1 MKDFE
6 QPTIKILK
14 RLFNGK
20 DETNIHISR
29 LNLVDYEVIEMITN
43 YKLSE
48 AHTRNHHFRDVV
60 TLKFKNKE

>member
-1 MKDFE
+1 MNDFE

-20 DETNIHISR
+20 NETNIHISK
-29 LNLVDYEVIEMITN
+29 LNLVDYEVIEMITD

-48 AHTRNHHFRDVV
+48 THTRNEHFRDVV
-60 TLKFKNKE
+60 TLKFKKKK

>member
-14 RLFNGK
+14 RSFNGK
-20 DETNIHISR
+20 DETNIHISH

-48 AHTRNHHFRDVV
+48 THTRNQYFGDVV
-60 TLKFKNKE
+60 TLKFKKKK